1 VLLRSARPI
10 FGHSFILRLHCIDD
24 PLTEAKMQD
33 ALHQLFGHLVSF
45 LSIVPKEVWVA
56 VCALPIIVASF
67 SARTAVTIVG
77 SVVAVAVSVLIVLEP
92 QSAHL
97 IFAASVYSAG
107 ILVAIYGIRIGRKE
121 SASDTLAKLADL
133 ELTLE
138 DLRRAEEKRFL
149 TELHNNDH
157 SRNVLMPWPPMKL
170 DKPAAKRRSKKP
182 SKEKEVVQV
191 ASEPNEHYP
200 ALSPAE

>member
-1 VLLRSARPI
+1 V
-10 FGHSFILRLHCIDD
+10 
-24 PLTEAKMQD
+24 QD
-33 ALHQLFGHLVSF
+33 VLHQLLGHLVSF

-56 VCALPIIVASF
+56 VCALPIVVASF
-67 SARTAVTIVG
+67 SSRTAVTIVG

-97 IFAASVYSAG
+97 IFAAGVYLAG
-107 ILVAIYGIRIGRKE
+107 ILVAIYGIRIGRTD
-121 SASDTLAKLADL
+121 SDALAKLADL

-157 SRNVLMPWPPMKL
+157 SRNVLMPWPPMKP

-182 SKEKEVVQV
+182 SKEKEVVQG
-191 ASEPNEHYP
+191 ASESNEHYP